1 MKLLKRRQFLKTLS
15 LTPLSLAVF
24 LPAARAM
31 DCKVAHPLMPP
42 QTQFQGQCPVCGMVR
57 PMWARTWIKFKPYQG
72 VEQVCSFHCLAD
84 WSIKTGQDPSD
95 IMLAVYHE
103 PGKMIPAG
111 SAFIVSGSA
120 AAGTMSPVSKI
131 VFDNRTTAA
140 EFAQRCGG
148 EVLDFSGALA
158 AAKASVLKENKMIK
172 VRQIK
177 KGKIV
182 EPSETDRC
190 PVCNMVPARYPY
202 GKCQIQI
209 KTGKTFHF
217 CSTQC
222 LFAFMGE
229 QSLYVDPSNIDPPGD
244 PFLIW
249 VVDRNSGMWT
259 SGRTAF
265 YVIGSS
271 KVFGPMG
278 YEAFPFNSIAEASEF
293 ASENGGTAVNYGD
306 VTIEKIVPGW
316 VYPLK
321 IVRTAD

>member
-1 MKLLKRRQFLKTLS
+1 MKSLKRRQFLKTMS
-15 LTPLSLAVF
+15 VTPLSLAVF
-24 LPAARAM
+24 LPAVTAM
-31 DCKVAHPLMPP
+31 ECKVPHPLMPP
-42 QTQFQGQCPVCGMVR
+42 QNQFQGQCPVCGMVR
-57 PMWARTWIKFKPYQG
+57 PMWARTWIRFTPYQG

-84 WSIKTGQDPSD
+84 WSIKTGQDPTD
-95 IMLAVYHE
+95 IMLTVYHE

-111 SAFIVSGSA
+111 SAFVVSGSA

-131 VFDNRTTAA
+131 VFDKKTTAL
-140 EFAQRCGG
+140 EFADRCGG
-148 EVLDFSGALA
+148 KVVDFSGALS
-158 AAKASVLKENKMIK
+158 AAKASVLKENKMIRG
-172 VRQIK
+172 RQIK

-202 GKCQIQI
+202 GKSQIQT
-209 KTGKTFHF
+209 KAGKTFHF

-229 QSLYVDPSNIDPPGD
+229 STLYVDPPVD

-278 YEAFPFNSIAEASEF
+278 YEAFPFNSMAEASEF
-293 ASENGGTAVNYGD
+293 AAKNGGTAAIYND

-316 VYPLK
+316 VYPPK
-321 IVRTAD
+321 IVRTVD

>member
-1 MKLLKRRQFLKTLS
+1 MRSLKRRQFLKTLG
-15 LTPLSLAVF
+15 LTPLSLALF
-24 LPAARAM
+24 LPGARAM
-31 DCKVAHPLMPP
+31 ECNVPHPLMPP

-57 PMWARTWIKFKPYQG
+57 PMWARTWIRFKSYQG

-84 WSIKTGQDPSD
+84 WSVKTGQDPTD
-95 IMLAVYHE
+95 ILLAVYHE
-103 PGKMIPAG
+103 PEKMIPADR
-111 SAFIVSGSA
+111 AFIVSGSV

-131 VFDNRTTAA
+131 VFDKRPTAL
-140 EFAQRCGG
+140 EFADRCGG
-148 EVLDFSGALA
+148 KVVDFPGALA
-158 AAKASVLKENKMIK
+158 AAKSSVLKENKKIRS
-172 VRQIK
+172 RQIK

-202 GKCQIQI
+202 GKSQIQI
-209 KTGKTFHF
+209 KAGKIFHF

-222 LFAFMGE
+222 LFAFLGN
-229 QSLYVDPSNIDPPGD
+229 QSLYTEPPIK

-249 VVDRNSGMWT
+249 VVDRNSGVWT

-278 YEAFPFNSIAEASEF
+278 YEAFPFNSMKEASEF
-293 ASENGGTAVNYGD
+293 AVQNGGAAVNYGE

-316 VYPLK
+316 QYPPK
-321 IVRTAD
+321 IVGTEG

>member
-1 MKLLKRRQFLKTLS
+1 
-15 LTPLSLAVF
+15 
-24 LPAARAM
+24 
-31 DCKVAHPLMPP
+31 MPP
-42 QTQFQGQCPVCGMVR
+42 QNEFQGQCPVCGMVR
-57 PMWARTWIKFKPYQG
+57 PMWARTWISFTPYQG

-84 WSIKTGQDPSD
+84 WSIKTGQDPTD
-95 IMLAVYHE
+95 IMLTVYHE

-131 VFDNRTTAA
+131 VNDRQQNDT
-140 EFAQRCGG
+140 EFAEQCDGD
-148 EVLDFSGALA
+148 LLYYPCALA
-158 AAKASVLKENKMIK
+158 AAKSSVAKENKMIK
-172 VRQIK
+172 TRQIK

-182 EPSETDRC
+182 EPSPTDRC
-190 PVCNMVPARYPY
+190 RVCNMVPARYPY
-202 GKCQIQI
+202 GKCQI
-209 KTGKTFHF
+209 KTKKTKTKKGKTVHF

-229 QSLYVDPSNIDPPGD
+229 PSLYVEPPNIDPPGE

-278 YEAFPFNSIAEASEF
+278 YEALAFNSIAEASEF
-293 ASENGGTAVNYGD
+293 AAENGGTAVNYGD

-316 VYPLK
+316 VYPPK
-321 IVRTAD
+321 IVRTVD